1 MSEPFFLEVIGR
13 RILVKPDRFEHKGLI
28 AIPETA
34 QRKGTTG
41 RIVLIGKT
49 TEDDAVHGLK
59 PGDRILYDRF
69 SGGEIGFEAEAGH
82 PERHFRYLSYDE
94 VLFKINDESAVKE

>member
-69 SGGEIGFEAEAGH
+69 SGGEIGFEAEGI
-82 PERHFRYLSYDE
+82 R
-94 VLFKINDESAVKE
+94 SAILDTSAMMRCCSKLTMKAQ